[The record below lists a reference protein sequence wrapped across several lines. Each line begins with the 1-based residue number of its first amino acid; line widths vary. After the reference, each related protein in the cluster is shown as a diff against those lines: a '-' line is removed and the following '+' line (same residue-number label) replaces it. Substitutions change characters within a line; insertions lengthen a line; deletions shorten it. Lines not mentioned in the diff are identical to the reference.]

1 MYDLGVVKTN
11 KEKPL
16 SSDQI
21 ENNIIELKRKLKRDI
36 NMGSL
41 YQHLL
46 SGVNGIPINNLSWKD
61 PLASQVIS
69 DESRK
74 LPGNLK
80 KGFMVKNH
88 IYFLTMLY

>member
-21 ENNIIELKRKLKRDI
+21 ENNIIELKRKL
-36 NMGSL
+36 
-41 YQHLL
+41 
-46 SGVNGIPINNLSWKD
+46 LSWKD
-61 PLASQVIS
+61 PMASQVIS
-69 DESRK
+69 GESEIVRK

-80 KGFMVKNH
+80 KGFMVKNY
-88 IYFLTMLY
+88 IFGYALLLTLFNDIQFALETCS